1 MFRIEFKMRKISET
15 LHVFKKYN
23 DRSAKKISHVTSLDV
38 TAKIAGDKKMAC
50 SVCMEE
56 QEENADLP
64 VALFISRN
72 VILLCLGYMSSANS
86 VYTLQADVWLKY
98 F

>member
-15 LHVFKKYN
+15 LYVFKKYN

-38 TAKIAGDKKMAC
+38 TAKIAGDKKIAC

-56 QEENADLP
+56 QELEKKMQTYQSHY
-64 VALFISRN
+64 LF
-72 VILLCLGYMSSANS
+72 LGM
-86 VYTLQADVWLKY
+86 
-98 F
+98 